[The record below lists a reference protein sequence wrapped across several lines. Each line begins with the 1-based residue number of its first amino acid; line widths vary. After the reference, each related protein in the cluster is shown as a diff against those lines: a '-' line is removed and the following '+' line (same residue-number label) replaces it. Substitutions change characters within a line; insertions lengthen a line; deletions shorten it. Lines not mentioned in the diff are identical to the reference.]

1 MAVCSALKRDGSP
14 CTLQAT
20 EKDRLCWAHSPQHA
34 EQRRRRASK
43 GGRSK
48 ANTEIRDLKAQ
59 LEDLSDGVLEKRIDR
74 SDAIA
79 VNMIINTRARLIEL
93 ERKIKETEELE
104 QRISAIEQRQSFGL
118 GQHKGGRKIW

>member
-1 MAVCSALKRDGSP
+1 VAICSATKRDGSP

-20 EKDRLCWAHSPQHA
+20 EKDGLCWAHSPQHA

-59 LEDLSDGVLEKRIDR
+59 LEDLAEGVLAKRVDR
-74 SDAIA
+74 GDAIA
-79 VNMIINTRARLIEL
+79 VNQILNTRARLIEL
-93 ERKIKETEELE
+93 SRRIQETEELAE
-104 QRISAIEQRQSFGL
+104 RISAIEARQGFST
-118 GQHKGGRKIW
+118 HKGGRKTW

>member
-1 MAVCSALKRDGSP
+1 VGVCTAVTRNGEP

-20 EKDRLCWAHSPQHA
+20 GKNGLCWAHDPRNA

-104 QRISAIEQRQSFGL
+104 QRISAIEARQSFNT
-118 GQHKGGRKIW
+118 HKGGRSW